1 MRYPRDRSQTLNFS
15 ALLIFRSGRRWIWC
29 DEPAGL
35 VVVGAAAWHGSEGGR
50 VDGVVVVVDSG
61 GGGGWEGEAGAA
73 VGAGGPGPAAP
84 PRQPVA
90 AGAGADH
97 PPSTESLLPVVP

>member
-1 MRYPRDRSQTLNFS
+1 M
-15 ALLIFRSGRRWIWC
+15 IFRSAWWIWC
-29 DEPAGL
+29 DDEPADL
-35 VVVGAAAWHGSEGGR
+35 GAAARHGGEGR
-50 VDGVVVVVDSG
+50 VDGVVIVVD
-61 GGGGWEGEAGAA
+61 GGGWEGETGAA

-97 PPSTESLLPVVP
+97 PLSTESLLPVVP